1 MYGLGL
7 QGVLHYLNSKP
18 TSTFFSVLKLISYGS
33 DRNCPVSIK
42 IASDDKSP
50 NLNGGQGRE
59 WKHNKQISAMETQH
73 HPRSPD
79 EMMRDKK
86 AKVDLKIVQ
95 RCIKTVVEQMLSVRK
110 AKRGK

>member
-1 MYGLGL
+1 
-7 QGVLHYLNSKP
+7 
-18 TSTFFSVLKLISYGS
+18 LKFISYGS

-59 WKHNKQISAMETQH
+59 WGHKKRISARETQH

-79 EMMRDKK
+79 EKMRDEK
-86 AKVDLKIVQ
+86 
-95 RCIKTVVEQMLSVRK
+95 S
-110 AKRGK
+110 